1 MTGMPLRQLL
11 DGVCEIASAL
21 AEVRVAAM
29 TLDSRKVT
37 PGSAFVALAG
47 ATTHGLQHADE
58 ALARG
63 AACVLVEAAVGS
75 KIDLPSLAV
84 EVPSLR
90 RQLGAIADRFYAQ
103 PSARLTVI
111 GVTGTNGKTST
122 VQMLAQALQ
131 SGAYGPA
138 GSLGT
143 LGMDFG
149 GERRGGER
157 TTPDVISVHAALA
170 ELGELGARAVAM
182 EVSSHALDQGRVQG
196 VRFHTAVFT
205 NLTRDHLVYHQ
216 SMGAYAAAKA
226 KLFDWRGLEHA
237 IINVDDPFGAQLAQ
251 SLAPGVSVWRVGSTA
266 AADVA
271 ITDLE
276 LDPAGVRFAL
286 SGRFGQLKV
295 RSQLIGRFNA
305 LNLAQVAVAMHVLG
319 IANAQIESA
328 LAALKPINGRM
339 NALSSAPLVVVD
351 YAHTPDALEQALLA
365 TRGHAA
371 GALWLVFGCGGD
383 RDAGKRAQMAVVAE
397 RLADHVWVTSDN
409 PRSEDPAQIVAE
421 ILAGFQRPQ
430 AVHVEYDRAQAIAGA
445 IAAARAPDA
454 VLIAGKGHETYQEI
468 GGRRIPFDDAA
479 HARSALDLR
488 AC

>member
-1 MTGMPLRQLL
+1 MSMPLSRLIPGLSSAQVVSGIKIDCREIEPGDVFLALSGLTRHGL
-11 DGVCEIASAL
+11 DY
-21 AEVRVAAM
+21 
-29 TLDSRKVT
+29 
-37 PGSAFVALAG
+37 AG
-47 ATTHGLQHADE
+47 A

-63 AACVLVEAAVGS
+63 AAMVLFEPTLAGRPTPAEEPKASYIKVDFLS
-75 KIDLPSLAV
+75 DLLGDIGARWYANPSR
-84 EVPSLR
+84 EMN
-90 RQLGAIADRFYAQ
+90 
-103 PSARLTVI
+103 VI
-111 GVTGTNGKTST
+111 GVTGTNGKTSF
-122 VQMLAQALQ
+122 VQLLSGALAHLGHQAGSIGTLGIGMAGAMLAQ
-131 SGAYGPA
+131 
-138 GSLGT
+138 
-143 LGMDFG
+143 
-149 GERRGGER
+149 ER
-157 TTPDVISVHAALA
+157 TTPDALSVQAALRR
-170 ELGELGARAVAM
+170 LKNQGADCVAM

-205 NLTRDHLVYHQ
+205 NLTRDHLDYHQ
-216 SMGAYAAAKA
+216 SMDAYAAAKA

-237 IINVDDPFGAQLAQ
+237 IINVDDSFGAHLAQ

-271 ITDLE
+271 ITDLD